1 MIELEKLG
9 KCSILIVEDDG
20 FNQELAAAIF
30 EEYKEITI
38 LKADDGKE
46 AFAVLEK
53 EDVDIILLDLVMPN
67 MNGFETLE
75 ALKKSD
81 LYGDIPVIIV
91 TSEENER
98 KTTYK
103 LGANDFISK
112 PYNPTE
118 VKLRVLNNLRIKK
131 FSSVFDEIKHDSNE
145 EGIHSSDYISNLK
158 KALELADSSQ
168 KKLLS
173 KLGNLAHDNENKEK
187 ASQRLGEYTVLMGN
201 LYGLNKREIDDIF
214 YAMSIY
220 DIGLLR
226 LPKETYPN
234 TEGHLF
240 KTHPQLGIEILNDL
254 EETHLIKMAK
264 TITLY
269 HHENWDGSGYPK
281 GLKAEAIPLYTR
293 IASIADYFD
302 ELTSIRSYDKDFM
315 SCEDALEV
323 MKRES
328 AIKLDP
334 TLLRLFIDNF
344 EKFVNIKNKF
354 AESSFLFETS

>member
-9 KCSILIVEDDG
+9 KCSILIVEDDS

-30 EEYKEITI
+30 EEYKEINV
-38 LKADDGKE
+38 LKANNGQE
-46 AFAVLEK
+46 AFKVLEK
-53 EDVDIILLDLVMPN
+53 ETIDIILLDLVMPK

-75 ALKKSD
+75 ILKKSD
-81 LYGDIPVIIV
+81 IYQNIPVIIV

-131 FSSVFDEIKHDSNE
+131 FSYVFDEIKNKTDKE
-145 EGIHSSDYISNLK
+145 DIHSPNYINNLQ

-168 KKLLS
+168 KKLLA
-173 KLGNLAHDNENKEK
+173 KLGNLAHRNENKEES
-187 ASQRLGEYTVLMGN
+187 AQRLGEYTVLLGN

-226 LPKETYPN
+226 LPKQAYSN

-264 TITLY
+264 IITLY
-269 HHENWDGSGYPK
+269 HHENWDGSGYPE
-281 GLKAEAIPLYTR
+281 GLKEEAIPLYTR
-293 IASIADYFD
+293 IASITDYFD
-302 ELTSIRSYDKDFM
+302 ELTSSRSYDKNFISSD
-315 SCEDALEV
+315 DALEV

-334 TLLRLFIDNF
+334 TLLTLFINNF
-344 EKFVNIKNKF
+344 QKFKDIQKKF
-354 AESSFLFETS
+354 FF

>member
-9 KCSILIVEDDG
+9 KCAILIVEDDS

-30 EEYKEITI
+30 AEYKAITVF
-38 LKADDGKE
+38 KADNGKE
-46 AFAVLEK
+46 AFKVLAQEPI
-53 EDVDIILLDLVMPN
+53 DIILLDLVMPN

-75 ALKKSD
+75 ALKKSEE
-81 LYGDIPVIIV
+81 YQPIPVIIV

-131 FSSVFDEIKHDSNE
+131 FSHVFDKIKNDTNE
-145 EGIHSSDYISNLK
+145 ESINSSGYISNLQ

-168 KKLLS
+168 KKLLA
-173 KLGNLAHDNENKEK
+173 KLGSLAHAKEHK
-187 ASQRLGEYTVLMGN
+187 EEASQRLGEYTTLLGN

-226 LPKETYPN
+226 LSKQDYSH
-234 TEGHLF
+234 TESQIF
-240 KTHPQLGIEILNDL
+240 KTHPQLGIEILEDL
-254 EETHLIKMAK
+254 DETHLIKMAK

-281 GLKAEAIPLYTR
+281 GLKEEEIPLYAR
-293 IASIADYFD
+293 LASVADYYD
-302 ELTSIRSYDKDFM
+302 ELTSSRSYDQASM
-315 SCEDALEV
+315 SAEDALEV
-323 MKRES
+323 MQRES

-334 TLLRLFIDNF
+334 SLLKLFVDNF
-344 EKFVNIKNKF
+344 SKFKEIQKRF
-354 AESSFLFETS
+354 A

>member
-9 KCSILIVEDDG
+9 KCSILIVEDDS

-30 EEYKEITI
+30 EEYKEIKV
-38 LKADDGKE
+38 LKADNGQE
-46 AFAVLEK
+46 AFHLLER
-53 EDVDIILLDLVMPN
+53 EMVDIILLDLIMPR

-75 ALKKSD
+75 KLKQSD
-81 LYGDIPVIIV
+81 SYQNIPVIIV

-131 FSSVFDEIKHDSNE
+131 FSYVFDEIKNDDTDE
-145 EGIHSSDYISNLK
+145 EGCHSSDYVPNLQ
-158 KALELADSSQ
+158 KALVLADNSQ
-168 KKLLS
+168 KKLLL
-173 KLGNLAHDNENKEK
+173 KLGNLVHAEE
-187 ASQRLGEYTVLMGN
+187 ASQRLGEYTVLLSN
-201 LYGLNKREIDDIF
+201 LYGLNKKEVENIY

-226 LPKETYPN
+226 LSKEIPIN
-234 TEGHLF
+234 TESPLF
-240 KTHPQLGIEILNDL
+240 QTHPQLGWEILNDL

-264 TITLY
+264 SITLY

-281 GLKAEAIPLYTR
+281 GLKAENIPLYAR
-293 IASIADYFD
+293 LAMISDYFD
-302 ELTSIRSYDKDFM
+302 ELTVSRNYDKKFM
-315 SCEDALEV
+315 SAKDALEV

-334 TLLRLFIDNF
+334 HLLQLFVDNF
-344 EKFVNIKNKF
+344 KSFKEIKKKYR
-354 AESSFLFETS
+354 